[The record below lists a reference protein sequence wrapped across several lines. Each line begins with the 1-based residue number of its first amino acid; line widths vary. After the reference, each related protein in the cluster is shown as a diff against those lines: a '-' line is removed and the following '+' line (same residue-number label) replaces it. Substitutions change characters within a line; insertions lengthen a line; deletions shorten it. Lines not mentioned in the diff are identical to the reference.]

1 MQRDNLSIERYKAE
15 ISKVSQLKPEE
26 EKALSDQIKQGVAAA
41 VDRLV
46 TANLRLVMAVAGRYR
61 NRGVSYDDLVSEGN
75 IGLMK
80 AAIKFDADKG
90 RFASFAVPIISQ
102 TIEQA
107 IAKQSSLYTV
117 PETGMGHARMRHVR
131 PLSVDA
137 PLGGRGNNVN
147 LLSFLS
153 DSEAVASDDLLEK
166 KAVSAELNGALAVL
180 DEREREVVTRC
191 YGLGTDKQTMAEI
204 GERMGLKRERVRQI
218 RTKAL
223 RKISRALRH
232 GKR

>member
-1 MQRDNLSIERYKAE
+1 MQRDNLSLERYKAE
-15 ISKVSQLKPEE
+15 IAKVSQLKPEE
-26 EKALSDQIKQGVAAA
+26 EKALSDRIKQGEAAA

-46 TANLRLVMAVAGRYR
+46 TANLRLVMVVAGRYQ
-61 NRGVSYDDLVSEGN
+61 NRGVDYDDLVSEGN

-107 IAKQSSLYTV
+107 MAKHTSLYTV
-117 PETGMGHARMRHVR
+117 PKADKSHAELRRSR

-153 DSEAVASDDLLEK
+153 DSEAVASDDLLGQ
-166 KAVSAELNGALAVL
+166 KALSAEMNEALATL
-180 DEREREVVTRC
+180 GEREREVVTRC

-204 GERMGLKRERVRQI
+204 GEHMGLKRERVRQI
-218 RTKAL
+218 RKKAL
-223 RKISRALRH
+223 RKVSKVLRH
-232 GKR
+232 GSR